1 MSQVAKEFHF
11 DGPQRDEMLG
21 GRVGTM
27 GILGGFLRN
36 ISAAG
41 V

>member
-21 GRVGTM
+21 GTADHANERILRTM
-27 GILGGFLRN
+27 
-36 ISAAG
+36 
-41 V
+41 